1 MDVHTKVRLSAL
13 GMLVLVKLLVDFPVP
28 FGRRITERQGGREK
42 EREEGR
48 NSERGRGRKRE
59 RRRKRGREKR
69 GREKREGEKEREW
82 KKERGKGGRERE
94 RETFNHSTCMS
105 SNTTRTY
112 YVRKMCV

>member
-48 NSERGRGRKRE
+48 NSERREGGRERGRGREGGRRE
-59 RRRKRGREKR
+59 RGRRRESGRR
-69 GREKREGEKEREW
+69 REAKEG
-82 KKERGKGGRERE
+82 ERE
-94 RETFNHSTCMS
+94 RETFNHSMS